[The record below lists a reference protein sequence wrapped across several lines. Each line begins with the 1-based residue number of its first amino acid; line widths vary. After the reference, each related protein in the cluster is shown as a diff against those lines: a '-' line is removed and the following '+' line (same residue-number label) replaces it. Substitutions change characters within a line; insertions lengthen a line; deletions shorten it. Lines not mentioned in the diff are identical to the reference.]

1 MITPTLIQNLAWKGY
16 LIFMCLNLVFVPV
29 RPNTILVYATMTKSV
44 GGLFGSVL
52 LMIYIY
58 MQIIYFFY
66 PETANLTLEEIDF
79 LFTDRARYPSI
90 AESRSAGNGDVRVDG
105 VDGNEKDESGSAGG
119 SVSHDE
125 VRVGAG
131 GKE

>member
-1 MITPTLIQNLAWKGY
+1 
-16 LIFMCLNLVFVPV
+16 
-29 RPNTILVYATMTKSV
+29 
-44 GGLFGSVL
+44 
-52 LMIYIY
+52 MIYIY

-90 AESRSAGNGDVRVDG
+90 AEERSAGNGDVRVDG

-125 VRVGAG
+125 VRVGDG